1 VTEGN
6 PFGWSGSNRDIL
18 NAMRYEFT
26 ATNPHS
32 HAVIKGVT
40 DMDGPAPAPL
50 SATEWL
56 DQQLALVCGRSEW

>member
-1 VTEGN
+1 
-6 PFGWSGSNRDIL
+6 
-18 NAMRYEFT
+18 MRYEFT